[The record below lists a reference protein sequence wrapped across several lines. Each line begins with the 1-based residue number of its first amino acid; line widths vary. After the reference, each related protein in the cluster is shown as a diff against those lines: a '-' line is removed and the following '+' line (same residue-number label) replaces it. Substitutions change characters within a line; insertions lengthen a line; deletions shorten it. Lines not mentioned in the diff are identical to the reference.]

1 MVAGGRHGDLCTQ
14 PKEKTIVQALRVHP
28 QVNATGIYE
37 GHHVA
42 ISFDSCVFLEP
53 SVDEVLGYYWLCDS
67 MWIIVVCTK
76 RRELD
81 YTRSFDMLESG
92 QDYFPVFSVEHRS
105 IISTALLRWIV
116 LESHRVE
123 FDEEDISSPI

>member
-1 MVAGGRHGDLCTQ
+1 
-14 PKEKTIVQALRVHP
+14 
-28 QVNATGIYE
+28 
-37 GHHVA
+37 
-42 ISFDSCVFLEP
+42 
-53 SVDEVLGYYWLCDS
+53 
-67 MWIIVVCTK
+67 
-76 RRELD
+76 
-81 YTRSFDMLESG
+81 MLESS